1 VEGMEWKWLVSLLIL
16 GVLFAFGCAQKA
28 QINQTSVYV
37 SFFNETEENVTPEKV
52 IVEEVNVTPE
62 EVPVEEA
69 PTTVE
74 EEEVAPVE
82 EVQPSPAP
90 VEEVPEGIPV
100 KRFVEGELVELSVK
114 AVDPDNDQLTVM
126 YSKPLD
132 ENGRWQTEIGDAG
145 QYRVNISVSDG
156 KTVVSKEVLLI
167 IEPKNK
173 PPVIEIPDEITVK
186 EGETVKLEP
195 VITDPDN
202 DEVTVTYTGW
212 MDSPTYT
219 TGYEDAGSYIVTII
233 ASDGL
238 NSVAKDVKV
247 NVINVNR
254 APVIAQIQPVKV
266 TEGALVNISPEVSD
280 PDGDEV
286 SISFSEPLDENGQW
300 QTKEGD
306 AGEYEVIITAT
317 DGKAVTTSK
326 VKISVEPLNRPPVI
340 QRIPDIVVNEGEI
353 VKIEPVII
361 DPDGD
366 SFTVS
371 YSGWMHS
378 DTKVTTYQDAGT
390 YTVTVTATDSKG
402 ASSSLDVKVTV
413 NDVNR
418 PPELVIE

>member
-1 VEGMEWKWLVSLLIL
+1 MEWKWLVSLLIL